1 MPPPY
6 FKHSA
11 RFWLSRSAPEAS
23 AHAAGPTPPCPAV
36 SYTRESALKPGID
49 IAVLPVVSKPSGVGG
64 VLGVAAGYK
73 ALGPSRSATAGAS
86 FAASAPADRHPPP
99 SMRAFSAL
107 EPTVEP
113 AIDPSTDVS
122 ILRSVSEQLGV
133 GGVLGVAAG
142 YASRRLGRA
151 ALMAVGTEVIVL
163 QYFATRGWVTV
174 HWGRVGEDLRP
185 TAGPGG
191 IAAGMKEILLYKL
204 PFTAAFSAGLAAG
217 LRI

>member
-1 MPPPY
+1 MPSPH

-11 RFWLSRSAPEAS
+11 RFWLSRSAPKAS
-23 AHAAGPTPPCPAV
+23 AHAKDPPPPSPPV
-36 SYTRESALKPGID
+36 SCNPEPALKPGID
-49 IAVLPVVSKPSGVGG
+49 IAVVPVISKPVGVGG
-64 VLGVAAGYK
+64 VLGVAAGYNF
-73 ALGPSRSATAGAS
+73 LGLSRSATAGAA
-86 FAASAPADRHPPP
+86 FAASAPAGRHPPP

-107 EPTVEP
+107 DPAVEP
-113 AIDPSTDVS
+113 SIDPSTDVS
-122 ILRSVSEQLGV
+122 VLRSVSEQLGV

-185 TAGPGG
+185 VAGPGG
-191 IAAGMKEILLYKL
+191 IAAGLKEILLYKL
-204 PFTAAFSAGLAAG
+204 PFTAAFSVGLAAG